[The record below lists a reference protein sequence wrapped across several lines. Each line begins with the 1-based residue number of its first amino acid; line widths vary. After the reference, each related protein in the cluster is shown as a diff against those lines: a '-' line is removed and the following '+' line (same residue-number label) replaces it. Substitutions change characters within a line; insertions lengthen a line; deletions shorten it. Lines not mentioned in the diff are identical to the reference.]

1 MSQEFK
7 RKVIKTSFVIP
18 FTQFDWGDY
27 FTDTDYLEF
36 EDHGVYWNLLKRYYT
51 TGPFENDMK
60 LLQRVTKCPKNKVE
74 LMRSILE
81 EFFFILE
88 EDGCWHHKRC
98 DEEIIRVKGASEI
111 QSQRARKG
119 AAQKKRSLNGQ
130 FVAND
135 LLPAT
140 AGQSPAIKEEDVIVK
155 SNKQDI
161 EEDLKTRLIQDEEQE
176 VIERLRS
183 KYEDE
188 YKDMSN
194 IESKEKKIE
203 FRVKHALDEWRENKA
218 IKI

>member
-1 MSQEFK
+1 MTEETK
-7 RKVIKTSFVIP
+7 RKVAKTSFVIP

-51 TGPFENDMK
+51 TGPFDNDFK
-60 LLQRVTKCPKNKVE
+60 VLQRITRCPMQKLEAMKN
-74 LMRSILE
+74 ILE
-81 EFFFILE
+81 EFFYLS
-88 EDGCWHHKRC
+88 EDDDCWHHKRC
-98 DEEIIRVKGASEI
+98 DEEIKRVKKISEI
-111 QSQRARKG
+111 QSRRARKG
-119 AAQKKRSLNGQ
+119 ISERQRNPDTGQ
-130 FVAND
+130 FVS
-135 LLPAT
+135 LPAG
-140 AGQSPAIKEEDVIVK
+140 AGLSPAIKEEDVIVK

-194 IESKEKKIE
+194 IEFKEKKIE
-203 FRVKHALDEWRENKA
+203 FRVNHALDEWRENKA